1 LARVPAP
8 LTQHRLVVNGFV
20 IDESDIGYNLS
31 DLDQPRRLR
40 QQWQSVIRT
49 VSVTDQSGG
58 STAT

>member
-31 DLDQPRRLR
+31 DLDRLGDYDNNGNLSSER
-40 QQWQSVIRT
+40 CR
-49 VSVTDQSGG
+49 
-58 STAT
+58 